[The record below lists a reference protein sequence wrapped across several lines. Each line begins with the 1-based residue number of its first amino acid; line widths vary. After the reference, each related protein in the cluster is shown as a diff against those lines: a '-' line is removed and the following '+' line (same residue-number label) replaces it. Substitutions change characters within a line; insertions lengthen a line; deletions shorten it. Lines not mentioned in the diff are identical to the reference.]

1 MTLYSIAAHH
11 FLAHAAL
18 VRFVAIAI
26 HGLLD
31 SLLSSH
37 ATRSCRY
44 GRITSRL
51 LVEAYRFHFFV
62 THVDAYTLM
71 VEIK

>member
-1 MTLYSIAAHH
+1 MTLYIIATHH
-11 FLAHAAL
+11 LLANAAL
-18 VRFVAIAI
+18 VRFVAIVI

-31 SLLSSH
+31 NLLSSC

-51 LVEAYRFHFFV
+51 LAAAYRFHFFV

>member
-1 MTLYSIAAHH
+1 MTLYIIATHH
-11 FLAHAAL
+11 LLAQAAL

-31 SLLSSH
+31 NLLSSH
-37 ATRSCRY
+37 PTRNCRH
-44 GRITSRL
+44 GRITSAL
-51 LVEAYRFHFFV
+51 LVAAYRFHFFV
-62 THVDAYTLM
+62 THVDAYTLI

>member
-1 MTLYSIAAHH
+1 MTLYIIAAHH
-11 FLAHAAL
+11 LLANAAL

-26 HGLLD
+26 HSLLD
-31 SLLSSH
+31 DLLSSC

-44 GRITSRL
+44 GRITSKL
-51 LVEAYRFHFFV
+51 LVAAYRFHFFV
-62 THVDAYTLM
+62 THVDAHTSM

>member
-1 MTLYSIAAHH
+1 MTLYIIATHH
-11 FLAHAAL
+11 LLAHAAL
-18 VRFVAIAI
+18 VRFVAIDI
-26 HGLLD
+26 YGILD

-44 GRITSRL
+44 GGITSRL
-51 LVEAYRFHFFV
+51 LVAAYRFHFFV